1 MTSSRSP
8 HILILA
14 AGKGKRMRSA
24 LPKVLHSVL
33 GKPMLH
39 HIICTVK
46 KIPHRQVGVVV
57 GHGENLVRESCSK
70 FSELHFFVQK
80 EQLGTGDAVKASAD
94 FFKKQDGH
102 LLVLSGDVM
111 LLQPETL
118 LAFTEAH
125 EKSGAVCSVA
135 TAVVENPT
143 GYGRMIL
150 NGEQIIAIREEAD
163 CSSQEKQIKEVNSGI
178 YCFEI
183 KSLFESLNALDAKN
197 RQAEFYLTDV
207 PQILAKA
214 GKKVL
219 RYLVADSKEISGIN
233 DRKALYEVE
242 NTLRQRLIEYW
253 WSEGVT
259 IQDPHTTLIDTD
271 TKLGKDV
278 VIEAGV
284 RLAGSTVE
292 DGVVIE
298 SQSRIENCVIR
309 KNAHIKQGSYIES
322 SEVGEKSVVGPYAH
336 LRPDSKLGYGVKIG
350 NFVEVK
356 KATFAENSKASHLS
370 YIGDATIGKN
380 VNLGCGFITCNYDG
394 AKKHQTTI
402 EDDVFVGSDSQ
413 TVAPVTIGK
422 GSYIASGS
430 TVTETVPAASLVL
443 TRGKQIT
450 KPGYARKYKTKA

>member
-1 MTSSRSP
+1 
-8 HILILA
+8 
-14 AGKGKRMRSA
+14 
-24 LPKVLHSVL
+24 
-33 GKPMLH
+33 MLH
-39 HIICTVK
+39 HIIRAVE
-46 KIPHRQVGVVV
+46 KIPHREVGVVV
-57 GHGENLVRESCSK
+57 GHGEQLVRESCSE
-70 FSELHFFVQK
+70 FSKLHFFVQK

-111 LLQPETL
+111 LLRPETL

-135 TAVVENPT
+135 TAVVDNPT

-150 NGEQIIAIREEAD
+150 NGERITAIREEAD
-163 CSSQEKQIKEVNSGI
+163 CNAQEKQIKEINSGI

-183 KSLFESLNALDAKN
+183 KALFESLNSLDTKN

-214 GKKVL
+214 DKKVL
-219 RYLVADSKEISGIN
+219 RYLVPDAREIAGVN

-242 NTLRQRLIEYW
+242 NTLRLRLIEHW

-259 IQDPHTTLIDTD
+259 IQDPHTTLIDAD
-271 TKLGKDV
+271 TRLGKDV
-278 VIEAGV
+278 VLEPGV
-284 RLAGSTVE
+284 RLIGSTIE
-292 DGVVIE
+292 DGVMIE
-298 SQSRIENCVIR
+298 SGSRVERSLIK

-322 SEVGEKSVVGPYAH
+322 SEVGEESAVGPYAH
-336 LRPDSKLGYGVKIG
+336 LRPDSKLGRGVKIG
-350 NFVEVK
+350 NFVEIK
-356 KATFAENSKASHLS
+356 KASFADDSKASHLS

-394 AKKHQTTI
+394 VKKHQTVI

-422 GSYIASGS
+422 GSYVASGS
-430 TVTETVPAASLVL
+430 TVTENVPADSLVV
-443 TRGKQIT
+443 TRGRQTT
-450 KPGYARKYKTKA
+450 KPGYARKYKK